1 MTELL
6 QAVAIGLVQ
15 GLTEFLP
22 ISSSAHLIVLPRLLG
37 WNDPFLNSAEFDVML
52 HLGTLA
58 ALLAY
63 FWRDFLGL
71 AAAGLASLRE
81 RRIGDDPQRRL
92 AWLLVV
98 TVIPAA
104 LLGALL
110 EQFFDT
116 FFRERLAVI
125 ALLLIAGAS
134 LLWLAERQG
143 SRDRRLE
150 ELGLRD
156 ALAVGAAQALALF
169 PGISRSGVTI
179 AAGLFLGLER
189 EAAARLSFLMGTP
202 IIAGAGIW
210 KLRVFASGDLGAF
223 DPTVLAA
230 GMIAAGL
237 SGLAAVWFLL
247 AYLRRR
253 STTIFIAYRVIFAA
267 AIFVFLLST

>member
-1 MTELL
+1 
-6 QAVAIGLVQ
+6 
-15 GLTEFLP
+15 
-22 ISSSAHLIVLPRLLG
+22 
-37 WNDPFLNSAEFDVML
+37 ML